1 MGLSS
6 TEVGGMPKEITAD
19 DVSEHMRVEVSWR
32 NANNDQDGHVQIA
45 TVDPHSPFEFPE
57 KDTAEHFESAEKFD
71 GWRVTLSRA
80 GINRLIH
87 SLRKAR
93 DAAYGKDA

>member
-1 MGLSS
+1 
-6 TEVGGMPKEITAD
+6 MPKEITAD
-19 DVSEHMRVEVSWR
+19 DVMETWRAEVSWR
-32 NANNDQDGHVQIA
+32 AANNGQHGHVQLA
-45 TVDPHSPFEFPE
+45 TVNPDSTFEFPE
-57 KDTAEHFESAEKFD
+57 VDTGESFQASEKFD
-71 GWRVTLSRA
+71 GWKVTLSRS